1 VLRRNQLDDGIRL
14 LNKVRPKTGLI
25 ARRGMDRYYFG
36 MDSSSGPTGM
46 KHFDAI
52 IIGTGQAG
60 PSLAARFSAAGKTV
74 AIIER
79 HKFGGTC
86 VNTGCVPTKT
96 LVASAYAMHVARR
109 GAEYG
114 FAIGDMQVDMK
125 RVKARKDAASAKSS
139 KGVEEWLRGTKNC
152 TVLHGQAS
160 FQSAN
165 TIVVNDEVLQADKIY
180 INVGGRAS
188 IPDMPGVHE
197 VPFLTNSSIMDIDF
211 LPAHF
216 IIIGGSY
223 VGLEFAQ
230 IYRRFGSEVTIVEMG
245 PRLIGREDEDVS
257 QAVREIVEAEGINIR
272 LNAKCISLAKH
283 DGGVAVGLDCEEGPP
298 EVVGTHL
305 LLAVGRTP
313 NTSDLGLD
321 RAGVATD
328 HRGFIVV
335 DDQLQTNVPGIWA
348 LGDCNGRGAFT
359 HTSYNDYEIVADNL
373 FNADHRR
380 VSDRIQAYALY
391 IDPPLGRCG
400 MTDAEIRKSGR
411 PALAVKYPMSKV
423 SRADEKGETQ
433 GFMKISVDA
442 ETKQIL
448 GAAILGVGGDEVVH
462 VLLDVMYAKAPYTVI
477 QRAMHIHPTVSEF
490 LPTILAKL
498 RPFA

>member
-1 VLRRNQLDDGIRL
+1 MNTTATVS
-14 LNKVRPKTGLI
+14 P
-25 ARRGMDRYYFG
+25 A
-36 MDSSSGPTGM
+36 

-60 PSLAARFSAAGKTV
+60 PSLAARFTAAGKTV

-86 VNTGCVPTKT
+86 VNTGCTPTKT
-96 LVASAYAMHVARR
+96 LVASAYAIHTARR

-114 FAIGDMQVDMK
+114 FTIGDLRVDIA
-125 RVKARKDAASAKSS
+125 RVKARKDAASARSS
-139 KGVEEWLRGTKNC
+139 KGVENWLRGMANC
-152 TVLHGQAS
+152 TVIQGQAH
-160 FQSAN
+160 FQSPN
-165 TIVVNDEVLQADKIY
+165 TVVVNDEVLQADKIY
-180 INVGGRAS
+180 INVGARAS
-188 IPDMPGVHE
+188 VPDMPGVHD
-197 VPFLTNSSIMDIDF
+197 VPFLNNSSIMDIDF
-211 LPAHF
+211 LPERL

-230 IYRRFGSEVTIVEMG
+230 IYRRLGSEVTIVEMG
-245 PRLIGREDEDVS
+245 PRLIGREDEDIS
-257 QAVREIVEAEGINIR
+257 QTVREILEAEGIQIQ
-272 LNAKCISLAKH
+272 LNAKCISLAKR
-283 DGGVAVGLDCEEGPP
+283 DGGVAVGVSCDEGPP
-298 EVVGTHL
+298 EVVGTHV

-328 HRGFIVV
+328 SRGYITV
-335 DDQLQTNVPGIWA
+335 DDTLQTNVPGIWA

-400 MTDAEIRKSGR
+400 MTDAQVRKSGR
-411 PALAVKYPMSKV
+411 
-423 SRADEKGETQ
+423 
-433 GFMKISVDA
+433 
-442 ETKQIL
+442 
-448 GAAILGVGGDEVVH
+448 
-462 VLLDVMYAKAPYTVI
+462 
-477 QRAMHIHPTVSEF
+477 
-490 LPTILAKL
+490 LPS
-498 RPFA
+498 P

>member
-1 VLRRNQLDDGIRL
+1 MSQ
-14 LNKVRPKTGLI
+14 
-25 ARRGMDRYYFG
+25 
-36 MDSSSGPTGM
+36 
-46 KHFDAI
+46 HFDAI

-60 PSLAARFSAAGKTV
+60 PSLAARFSAAGMAV

-86 VNTGCVPTKT
+86 VNTGCFPTKT
-96 LVASAYAMHVARR
+96 MVASAYAAHVARR
-109 GAEYG
+109 GAEFG
-114 FAIGDMQVDMK
+114 FDVKGDVRVDMK
-125 RVKARKDAASAKSS
+125 RVKARKDEISGRSS
-139 KGVEEWLRGTKNC
+139 RGVEEWLRGLKNC
-152 TVLHGQAS
+152 TVIQGHAR
-160 FQSAN
+160 FQSSN
-165 TIVVNDEVLQADKIY
+165 TVVVNDEVLQADKIY

-188 IPDMPGVHE
+188 IPDMPGIHD
-197 VPFLTNSSIMDIDF
+197 VPFLTNSSMMDIDF
-211 LPAHF
+211 LPEHF
-216 IIIGGSY
+216 IIVGGSY

-257 QAVREIVEAEGINIR
+257 QAVHEILEAEGIHIR
-272 LNAKCISLAKH
+272 LNAKCISLAKRN
-283 DGGVAVGLDCEEGPP
+283 DGVAVGLTCEEGPP
-298 EVVGTHL
+298 EVIGTHV

-313 NTSDLGLD
+313 NTNDLGLD

-328 HRGFIVV
+328 HRGYITV

-400 MTDAEIRKSGR
+400 MTDAAIRKSGR
-411 PALAVKYPMSKV
+411 AALATKYPMSRV
-423 SRADEKGETQ
+423 SRAVEKGETQ
-433 GFMKISVDA
+433 GFIKIAVDA

-448 GAAILGVGGDEVVH
+448 GAAILGTAGDEVVH
-462 VLLDVMYAKAPYTVI
+462 VLLDVMYAKAPYTVV
-477 QRAMHIHPTVSEF
+477 QRAMHIHPTVAEY
-490 LPTILAKL
+490 LPTVLSQL
-498 RPFA
+498 ELFA

>member
-1 VLRRNQLDDGIRL
+1 M
-14 LNKVRPKTGLI
+14 T
-25 ARRGMDRYYFG
+25 
-36 MDSSSGPTGM
+36 M
-46 KHFDAI
+46 KHYDAI

-60 PSLAARFSAAGKTV
+60 PPLAARFASAGHTV

-86 VNTGCVPTKT
+86 VNTGCIPTKT
-96 LVASAYAMHVARR
+96 LVASAYAIRTARR

-114 FAIGDMQVDMK
+114 FATADVRVDIK
-125 RVKARKDAASAKSS
+125 RVKARKDEASARST
-139 KGVEEWLRGTKNC
+139 KGVEDRLRGTTNC
-152 TVLHGQAS
+152 AVIQGHAR

-165 TIVVNDEVLQADKIY
+165 TVVVNDEVLHAERIY
-180 INVGGRAS
+180 INVGGRAAVPE
-188 IPDMPGVHE
+188 IPGIHDVR
-197 VPFLTNSSIMDIDF
+197 FLTNSSMMDIDV
-211 LPAHF
+211 LPEHL
-216 IIIGGSY
+216 IIVGGSY

-230 IYRRFGSEVTIVEMG
+230 VYRRFGSEVTIAEMG

-257 QAVREIVEAEGINIR
+257 QAVRDILEAEGINIR
-272 LNAKCISLAKH
+272 LNAKCISLAPR
-283 DGGVAVGLDCEEGPP
+283 DAGVVVGLTCDEGSP
-298 EVVGTHL
+298 EVAGSHV

-321 RAGVATD
+321 LAGVATD
-328 HRGFIVV
+328 HRGYIIV

-359 HTSYNDYEIVADNL
+359 HTSYNDYEIAADNL

-400 MTDAEIRKSGR
+400 MTDAELRTSGR
-411 PALAVKYPMSKV
+411 PALAAKYPMSRV
-423 SRADEKGETQ
+423 SRAYEKGETQ
-433 GFMKISVDA
+433 GFIKISVDA
-442 ETKQIL
+442 DTKQIL
-448 GAAILGVGGDEVVH
+448 GAAILGVGGDEVIH

-477 QRAMHIHPTVSEF
+477 QRAMHIHPTVSEY
-490 LPTILAKL
+490 LPTVLAKL
-498 RPFA
+498 APLA